1 MPSDNKPNV
10 LFIGGP
16 MGSGKTTLAKR
27 LADIYGYEFVEG
39 DDFHS
44 DEMKQKMA
52 SGIPLTDEDRRP
64 WLLSLA
70 ALWQNNKERKMVIAC
85 SALKKPYRNDE
96 ATQHKVKIILL
107 KVSEDN
113 LRSRLAKR
121 LKEDPK
127 HFAPP
132 SLLQSQLEAFEV
144 FFYFLGDKLLGF
156 IRSVNFKKSSK
167 NSKLPV
173 NEPNVYIMENN
184 EDSYGPAMDLFNN
197 LC

>member
-10 LFIGGP
+10 IFIGGP
-16 MGSGKTTLAKR
+16 MGSGKTTFAR
-27 LADIYGYEFVEG
+27 QLADIYGYEFVEG

-85 SALKKPYRNDE
+85 SALKKPYRLIFKFRKKFFRLFRDILLGSNDE

-132 SLLQSQLEAFEV
+132 SLLASQLEAFE
-144 FFYFLGDKLLGF
+144 
-156 IRSVNFKKSSK
+156 
-167 NSKLPV
+167 LPV